1 MEQSEASAPGVSVA
15 TDGEVAVV
23 TLDRPPVNALDAE
36 LLEALTATAAR
47 LAAERPA
54 AVVLT
59 GAGRCFS
66 AGMDLRT
73 TPQLDAGGQRRT
85 VAALNDA
92 FAAWYRL
99 PLPVVAAVG
108 GPAIAGGMILALCA
122 DVRVA
127 AAGAPWGLAE
137 VRVGIPYPRAAL
149 AVVRAELTGPA
160 ARRLALGAANVAAE
174 ELIDAGA
181 VDEVIAAE
189 ELIDAGAVDEV
200 IAAAELID
208 AGAVDEVVA
217 AEAPA
222 AGGAAGASATT
233 VKPAG
238 DGPAFAVAADAV
250 RARALAVA
258 RELGALDAR
267 AYADTKL
274 RLRAPA
280 LAEMDG
286 PDPLVDGWLGPV
298 A

>member
-1 MEQSEASAPGVSVA
+1 MEQSEASASIEVA
-15 TDGEVAVV
+15 ADGEVAVV

-36 LLEALTATAAR
+36 LLEALTAVAAR
-47 LAAERPA
+47 LEAERPA
-54 AVVLT
+54 AVVLI

-66 AGMDLRT
+66 AGMDLRS
-73 TPQLDAGGQRRT
+73 TPALDAAGQRRT
-85 VAALNDA
+85 VVALNDA

-174 ELIDAGA
+174 ELIG
-181 VDEVIAAE
+181 
-189 ELIDAGAVDEV
+189 
-200 IAAAELID
+200 
-208 AGAVDEVVA
+208 AGAVDEVV
-217 AEAPA
+217 E
-222 AGGAAGASATT
+222 AGG
-233 VKPAG
+233 
-238 DGPAFAVAADAV
+238 V
-250 RARALAVA
+250 RERALAVA
-258 RELGALDAR
+258 REQGALDAR

-274 RLRAPA
+274 RLRAAA
-280 LAEMDG
+280 LAEMEG
-286 PDPLVDGWLGPV
+286 PDPLVDGWL
-298 A
+298 